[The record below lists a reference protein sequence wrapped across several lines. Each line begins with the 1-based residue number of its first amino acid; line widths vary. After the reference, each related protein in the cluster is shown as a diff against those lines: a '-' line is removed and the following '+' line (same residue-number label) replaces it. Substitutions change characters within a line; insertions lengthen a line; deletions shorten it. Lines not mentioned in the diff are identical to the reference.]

1 MPNTLVFALTE
12 GATAA
17 SGVSEIMKTAFSTAL
32 NQVQVDVYDMMGVAL
47 PIGLGIMGV
56 FLAIR
61 LGIGFFRSIAN

>member
-1 MPNTLVFALTE
+1 MTNVLVTALAAE
-12 GATAA
+12 GAA

-32 NQVQVDVYDMMGVAL
+32 GQVQTDVYDMMGVAL

-61 LGIGFFRSIAN
+61 LGISFFRSIAH